1 MEEYWLTH
9 WNLPYEKHGRFPVT
23 KSRSEIKTFLDGQG
37 FFFFLSSSKLQVLAH
52 VEAITT

>member
-23 KSRSEIKTFLDGQG
+23 KSRSETKTFLDGQG
-37 FFFFLSSSKLQVLAH
+37 FFFLSSSKLQVLAH

>member
-1 MEEYWLTH
+1 MRSMGDSLSQKAEVKL
-9 WNLPYEKHGRFPVT
+9 KHFLMGRA
-23 KSRSEIKTFLDGQG
+23 